1 MPQKSDKHRKKLPQK
16 LPRGVQMIEPDAYPQ
31 MMSKPQAARA
41 LLALR
46 SHETAAR
53 AQVAMEAAIPPMRAA
68 ILQYVDDLEQ
78 TNDLR
83 RQFEIAHE
91 IRGFAETAGMI
102 TTGRIAE
109 ILCRYMDDMDR
120 LGKPWDGAIVALH
133 TSAIGRAARAE
144 EDDVRMGEV
153 VAAELAGLVARR
165 LSEAEGH

>member
-1 MPQKSDKHRKKLPQK
+1 MPQKNDKHRKKLAK
-16 LPRGVQMIEPDAYPQ
+16 GVQVIQPDAYPQ
-31 MMSKPQAARA
+31 MMSKPQSVRA

-78 TNDLR
+78 AAGNLR
-83 RQFEIAHE
+83 KQFEIAHE
-91 IRGFAETAGMI
+91 IRGFAENAGMI

-109 ILCRYMDDMDR
+109 ILCRYMDDMVR
-120 LGKPWDGAIVALH
+120 LAKPWDATIVVLH
-133 TSAIGRAARAE
+133 TSAIARAARAE

-153 VAAELAGLVARR
+153 VAAELAALVARR
-165 LSEAEGH
+165 LSGSESH